1 MITCLKCAKENQD
14 HYKFCLGCG
23 AELPRD
29 AAPKPFAPQT
39 PPQGMRPVGQ
49 PASVAAAPVAAR
61 AAASPAASA
70 FPLPQAAAPIPIAAA
85 PYVAAVVPGSA
96 VMCPQC
102 GHSNT
107 TANTYCGSCG
117 FRLGTPSM
125 KPAAPAAA
133 PGEAGGGVLLTA
145 LRADGTEA
153 GQYRL
158 PPGTQVVGRETGA
171 IFAGDSY
178 LSPRH
183 ATFRQPGPGQ
193 LLIKDDDSLN
203 GVYKKLARDVPVEL
217 RPNDVFRIGQ
227 EIIRFEPV
235 TPQPP
240 SPDGVER
247 LGAPAKGY
255 VGRIALI
262 IGRDAT
268 GNAFPMPEAGLQ
280 LGRERGDVLF
290 PEDGYVSGL
299 HCRLAYERGR
309 VTVTDLGSSNGSFI
323 RLREETELQSGDVLL
338 MGQQLFRI
346 AM

>member
-1 MITCLKCAKENQD
+1 M
-14 HYKFCLGCG
+14 G
-23 AELPRD
+23 
-29 AAPKPFAPQT
+29 
-39 PPQGMRPVGQ
+39 
-49 PASVAAAPVAAR
+49 AAAP
-61 AAASPAASA
+61 ASA
-70 FPLPQAAAPIPIAAA
+70 VI
-85 PYVAAVVPGSA
+85 
-96 VMCPQC
+96 CPQC

-107 TANTYCGSCG
+107 TLNTYCGSCG
-117 FRLGTPSM
+117 FRLGAPSI
-125 KPAAPAAA
+125 KPAAAVAAIV
-133 PGEAGGGVLLTA
+133 EAGSGVLLTA

-158 PPGTQVVGRETGA
+158 PPGTQVIGRETGA

-193 LLIKDDDSLN
+193 LLVKDEDSLN

-240 SPDGVER
+240 THDGVER
-247 LGAPAKGY
+247 LGAPARGY

-299 HCRLAYERGR
+299 HCRLNYERGR

-323 RLREETELQSGDVLL
+323 RLREETELESGDVLL